1 MLSQVIHL
9 IRKEIIIEWRN
20 RYALNGISL
29 YLISTIF
36 ICYLSFNVRSNQLNP
51 LTWNALF
58 WIIILFT
65 SISVVAKTFIQE
77 KQGLFLYYYWIH
89 DPATIII
96 GRTLYNAFLL
106 IMLGIPGLLI
116 YSLVL
121 GNPVED
127 IFLFV
132 VNVLIVCFGLS
143 ATLTLLS
150 AIAAKARNSQ
160 TLMAILSFPV
170 VLPILLMAIKVSKNA
185 IDGLDRASSY
195 DELITLVAINAIIGG
210 VSYLLFPYLWRS

>member
-1 MLSQVIHL
+1 LLSQVIHL